1 MLACA
6 TKHLRRNG
14 TAHAQALHLVQSR
27 RRQLLTLAIE
37 TSCDDTSVAVLEK
50 RDNVSPLG
58 HTYTFPST
66 CALHFHEK
74 ITANNS
80 DYGGVH
86 PIKSLESHQENL
98 ALLINRAISALP
110 NAPNSNGD
118 NPSDPSR
125 TLTLYPPYQTPIHKL
140 KPDFISVTRGPGMR
154 SSLATGL
161 DTAKGLST
169 AWQIPLLAVNHMQAH
184 ALTPRLVSA
193 LTSPPPLNPPF
204 PFLTLLISGG
214 HTLLLHSKSLTSH
227 PLLATT
233 TDIAL
238 GDCIDKIA
246 RHLLPPP
253 LLSTTKGTM
262 YGPLLERFAF
272 PTSPPEYNYTAP
284 TTRAQEIAR
293 ITSERWGWSLVP
305 PLAETR
311 SGSKSRSMEF
321 TFSGLESAVKRI
333 CEWKGKEMGEE
344 ERRELA
350 RESMRLAFEHLASRV
365 GWALN
370 NLEEKAEG
378 VKTLVVSGGVASN
391 GFLRH
396 ILHAFLTAR
405 GYPHLNLIFP
415 PVDLCT
421 DNAAMIAWT
430 GMEMW
435 EAGWES
441 ELSIRGLRKW
451 SLDSENESG
460 SGEGGI
466 LGVGGWKKRS

>member
-1 MLACA
+1 M
-6 TKHLRRNG
+6 
-14 TAHAQALHLVQSR
+14 
-27 RRQLLTLAIE
+27 
-37 TSCDDTSVAVLEK
+37 LEK
-50 RDNVSPLG
+50 RDDIPHSG

-98 ALLINRAISALP
+98 ALLINKAISALP
-110 NAPNSNGD
+110 NLPNTNGD
-118 NPSDPSR
+118 NPPDPAR
-125 TLTLYPPYQTPIHKL
+125 TLALRKL

-169 AWQIPLLAVNHMQAH
+169 AWQIPLLAVHHMQAH
-184 ALTPRLVSA
+184 ALTPRLVFS
-193 LTSPPPLNPPF
+193 LSSLSTPSPTF

-227 PLLATT
+227 PLLAST

-246 RHLLPPP
+246 RLLLPPQ
-253 LLSTTKGTM
+253 LLSTTKEIM
-262 YGPLLERFAF
+262 YGRLLEHFAF
-272 PTSPPEYNYTAP
+272 PPSSSHPIEYNYIAP

-293 ITSERWGWSLVP
+293 KPSEKYGWSLVP

-311 SGSKSRSMEF
+311 SGHKSRSMEF

-333 CEWKGKEMGEE
+333 CESKGKEMEEE

-350 RESMRLAFEHLASRV
+350 RESMRIAFEHLASRV
-365 GWALN
+365 GWALRD
-370 NLEEKAEG
+370 LDEKAEG

-396 ILHAFLTAR
+396 MYALPISPPL
-405 GYPHLNLIFP
+405 PHPLLPLP
-415 PVDLCT
+415 PPPTNPPLPP
-421 DNAAMIAWT
+421 
-430 GMEMW
+430 
-435 EAGWES
+435 
-441 ELSIRGLRKW
+441 
-451 SLDSENESG
+451 
-460 SGEGGI
+460 
-466 LGVGGWKKRS
+466 